1 MKRIVYREW
10 RIAPERYWGLLA
22 ILAVII
28 GIGGAAALYMEH
40 QGHWVTGMTNS
51 VVWGTPHVFAVF
63 LIVAASGA
71 LNVASIGSVFGKVAY
86 KPLGRLSG
94 LLAAALLVGGLLV
107 LVLDLGRPDRLVV
120 AMTHYNFSSI
130 FAWNIFLYTGF
141 LAVVIAYLWT
151 MAERKGNHLTQ
162 PVGTFAFV
170 WRLALTTATGSIFGF
185 LVGRQAYDT
194 AVLAPMFVV
203 MSFAYGLA
211 VYMLVLMFSFDWDER
226 PIGPRILKRLKNL
239 LGIFIAAVL
248 YFTLVYHLTKLYG
261 AKNTDIE
268 TFLLINGGIY
278 TALFWVGWVLVG
290 GLVPLGIIYHPGA
303 EQGSQLDRRRLRAGR
318 RRRAIGP
325 VRHHRRQSGLSAGD
339 LPWQDGAGVWCPRR
353 RRWSGRPLRAEL
365 PGNTARNRW
374 RWRGDVDYGRR
385 RAGAAVPARVTGGSG
400 RRSARDGTLG
410 LSLRGPL
417 AVLCNNRLANL

>member
-1 MKRIVYREW
+1 
-10 RIAPERYWGLLA
+10 
-22 ILAVII
+22 
-28 GIGGAAALYMEH
+28 
-40 QGHWVTGMTNS
+40 
-51 VVWGTPHVFAVF
+51 
-63 LIVAASGA
+63 
-71 LNVASIGSVFGKVAY
+71 
-86 KPLGRLSG
+86 
-94 LLAAALLVGGLLV
+94 
-107 LVLDLGRPDRLVV
+107 
-120 AMTHYNFSSI
+120 
-130 FAWNIFLYTGF
+130 
-141 LAVVIAYLWT
+141 

-290 GLVPLGIIYHPGA
+290 GLVPLGIIYHP
-303 EQGSQLDRRRLRAGR
+303 ELSKDRNWIAAACGLVVVG
-318 RRRAIGP
+318 
-325 VRHHRRQSGLSAGD
+325 GLSALYVIIVGSQAYP
-339 LPWQDGAGVWCPRR
+339 LEIFPGKTVLEFGAP
-353 RRWSGRPLRAEL
+353 
-365 PGNTARNRW
+365 
-374 RWRGDVDYGRR
+374 GDVGGQVAPYAPSFPEILLGIGGVGVAMLITAVGVRVLQFLPESLSDQDVDPHAMA
-385 RAGAAVPARVTGGSG
+385 RA
-400 RRSARDGTLG
+400 
-410 LSLRGPL
+410 
-417 AVLCNNRLANL
+417 

>member
-28 GIGGAAALYMEH
+28 GIGGMAALYMEH

-51 VVWGTPHVFAVF
+51 VVWGMPHVFAVF
-63 LIVAASGA
+63 LIVSASGA
-71 LNVASIGSVFGKVAY
+71 LNVASIGSVFGKLAY

-94 LLAAALLVGGLLV
+94 LLASALLIGGLLV

-120 AMTHYNFSSI
+120 AMTTYNFSSI

-194 AVLAPMFVV
+194 AILAPMFVV
-203 MSFAYGLA
+203 MSFAFGLA
-211 VYMLVLMFSFDWDER
+211 IYMLVLLFSFDWDNR
-226 PIGPRILKRLKNL
+226 PIGARILKRLKNL
-239 LGIFIAAVL
+239 LGIFVAAVL

-261 AKNTDIE
+261 AKNAGIE
-268 TFLLINGGIY
+268 TFLLLNGGIY
-278 TALFWVGWVLVG
+278 TALFWVGWVLIG
-290 GLVPLGIIYHPGA
+290 GLVPLGIIYHPELSKNRNWIAAACGLVVVGGLA
-303 EQGSQLDRRRLRAGR
+303 SLYVIIIGSQAYPLEIFPGKTVLEF
-318 RRRAIGP
+318 
-325 VRHHRRQSGLSAGD
+325 
-339 LPWQDGAGVWCPRR
+339 GAP
-353 RRWSGRPLRAEL
+353 
-365 PGNTARNRW
+365 
-374 RWRGDVDYGRR
+374 GDVGGQVAPYAPSFPEILLGIGGVGIAMLITAVGVRVLQFLPESLADQDVDPH
-385 RAGAAVPARVTGGSG
+385 AMAAA
-400 RRSARDGTLG
+400 A
-410 LSLRGPL
+410 
-417 AVLCNNRLANL
+417 